1 MSDDARASHTSED
14 AAAPDP
20 WAPPDSAGSP
30 APGAA
35 PRLDKAGDA
44 PGAHA
49 WAPPAGTA
57 PGRADEDA
65 PGALIPG
72 SSVPP
77 APQDTVIGLPP
88 DTAAPTLP
96 GGTAPADSVHDQAT
110 VAGMPP
116 VPAPHFSATPPVP
129 PPAPAPMP
137 TPGPAVPPVAGYPA
151 PPYAGA
157 GGAGGG
163 AGYGGHGGYVP
174 PPPVGPEGPGQVPY
188 GYPQYPGAAGGYG
201 GPGYGPQAGPGA
213 YPWGGMPLAPQNGVS
228 TASLVL
234 GIITVVIFCLWPV
247 SILLGVLA
255 VILGIVGRRR
265 AGRGESTNP
274 GQALAGIIC
283 GAVGA
288 LLGVALMLF
297 IFLAP
302 DDTDESPWPPD
313 EGYNTTLTLPTPR

>member
-1 MSDDARASHTSED
+1 
-14 AAAPDP
+14 
-20 WAPPDSAGSP
+20 
-30 APGAA
+30 
-35 PRLDKAGDA
+35 
-44 PGAHA
+44 
-49 WAPPAGTA
+49 
-57 PGRADEDA
+57 
-65 PGALIPG
+65 
-72 SSVPP
+72 
-77 APQDTVIGLPP
+77 
-88 DTAAPTLP
+88 
-96 GGTAPADSVHDQAT
+96 
-110 VAGMPP
+110 MP
-116 VPAPHFSATPPVP
+116 
-129 PPAPAPMP
+129 M
-137 TPGPAVPPVAGYPA
+137 PGPAVPPVSGYPA

-163 AGYGGHGGYVP
+163 AGYGGYGGYVP
-174 PPPVGPEGPGQVPY
+174 PPPVGPEGPGRVPY
-188 GYPQYPGAAGGYG
+188 GYPGATGGYG

-288 LLGVALMLF
+288 LLGVALMLY

-302 DDTDESPWPPD
+302 DNTDEDPWPPD
-313 EGYNTTLTLPTPR
+313 EGYNTTLTTPL

>member
-1 MSDDARASHTSED
+1 M
-14 AAAPDP
+14 
-20 WAPPDSAGSP
+20 
-30 APGAA
+30 
-35 PRLDKAGDA
+35 
-44 PGAHA
+44 
-49 WAPPAGTA
+49 
-57 PGRADEDA
+57 
-65 PGALIPG
+65 
-72 SSVPP
+72 
-77 APQDTVIGLPP
+77 
-88 DTAAPTLP
+88 
-96 GGTAPADSVHDQAT
+96 
-110 VAGMPP
+110 
-116 VPAPHFSATPPVP
+116 
-129 PPAPAPMP
+129 
-137 TPGPAVPPVAGYPA
+137 PGPAVPPAAGYPA
-151 PPYAGA
+151 PPYA
-157 GGAGGG
+157 GAGGG

-288 LLGVALMLF
+288 LLGVALMLY

-302 DDTDESPWPPD
+302 DNTDEDPWPPD
-313 EGYNTTLTLPTPR
+313 EGYNTTLTLPAAR